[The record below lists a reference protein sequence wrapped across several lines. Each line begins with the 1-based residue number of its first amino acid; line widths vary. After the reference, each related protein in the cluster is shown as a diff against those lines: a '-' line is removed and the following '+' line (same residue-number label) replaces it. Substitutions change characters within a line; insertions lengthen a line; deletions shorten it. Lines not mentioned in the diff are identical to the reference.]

1 MKRIGVLGSG
11 KGSNFGALAEAARE
25 GKLPVKIALAL
36 TDVPGAG
43 ILDLAAKYRIPADYV
58 PPGAFRTKLSP
69 EAERE
74 YARRLKEAGVEL
86 VALAGFMRMLKPPF
100 LGAFPDAVMNIHPSL
115 LPAFPGLES
124 WKQALDYG
132 VRFAGCT
139 VHFVTPEMDAGP
151 IIAQAV
157 VPVLPHD
164 TPYTLHARIQAQEH
178 KLYVECVKL
187 WAEGRLRVEG
197 RTVAVSA

>member
-25 GKLPVKIALAL
+25 GRLPVEIALVL

-43 ILDLAAKYRIPADYV
+43 ILDLAANHRIPADFV
-58 PPGAFRTKLSP
+58 PPGPFRTKLSP
-69 EAERE
+69 EAEKE
-74 YARRLKEAGVEL
+74 YARRLRDAGVEL

-100 LGAFPDAVMNIHPSL
+100 LAAFPNAVMNIHPSL

-178 KLYVECVKL
+178 KLYVECVRL
-187 WAEGRLRVEG
+187 WAEGRLRIEG
-197 RTVAVSA
+197 RTVLVAP